1 MAEASRYW
9 IFSGAAAL
17 AALAAVELEGRAAV
31 AELAARDARNWRRFM
46 VRQG

>member
-9 IFSGAAAL
+9 IFSGA